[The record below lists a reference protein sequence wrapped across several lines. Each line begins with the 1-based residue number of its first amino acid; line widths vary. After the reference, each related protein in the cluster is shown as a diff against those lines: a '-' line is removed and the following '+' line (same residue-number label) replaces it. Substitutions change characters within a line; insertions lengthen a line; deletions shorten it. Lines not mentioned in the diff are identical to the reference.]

1 MKPLTPKQ
9 LSGAFGRKLD
19 TQIKGIEQSMTWLA
33 SARKTAPRLNLEAD
47 RLAVRLRRQRNK
59 ARYLAEAAGKE
70 SAIGFFGLS
79 QAGKSY
85 LIGAL
90 AASDKGRMELAL
102 GNSTLEYQQLNPQQ
116 LTSTLVM
123 RFSGQ
128 QVRVDNEWPV
138 QLALLSEEELVS
150 ILADLWARRRS
161 EHASALDE
169 QQITERLNT
178 LAMYRQPEAISGM
191 SQNDVVALW
200 DRLNTLQIATSAA
213 LETHFWPLAIEL
225 APMLGVD
232 DRARLFSLLW
242 NEDRELTALYR
253 QLAHVLH
260 HVSGVP
266 RVLAP
271 LSVLD
276 DPTLSILNGN
286 GLRYFNAASDRVI
299 QVVPQHNGRNLQPV
313 NLALSELTLLSREV
327 LLPFYSAPRE
337 SLFEQVDMLDYPGFE
352 EPAVLPDDAH
362 HEIALAFIVAKRPF
376 LLTRAAEHQDVN
388 LLMVCSACSQRSD
401 SRTVGRVLDNWVKQT
416 QGENAQI
423 RSRRKP
429 GLIWALTPFD
439 QRVTRGQNFDA
450 AVQRYVGNP
459 GDAWGSM
466 LAMDEK
472 GVKRMAGWLTSEV
485 RREVKMERLLEQ
497 RDEMRRELSENLL
510 GRWYLAS
517 EKEEPQA
524 RIRIAETL
532 LKALQARTGVHGELL
547 ERLLPARETLRHLF
561 LQRHTVTERAT
572 VEEYAMTD
580 DDPFGIGMSIDL
592 LSNEPVAGLL
602 NPEEPAQPEEAE
614 AEFAQQVYRHWIN
627 ILRQLP
633 DHAPLLELLGVT
645 KPTLEMLTEELV
657 TASIRLDIEAALVKM
672 LTDHEAPGTPPELM
686 ADRQVSRALSVL
698 GDFVAWLGF
707 QHVPEAERP
716 ESKINRGQK
725 IFAKPETQTASLGPG
740 QRLTKLALKPN
751 NHAAYYI
758 YDWLVGL
765 NAMILQNAGWSAARE
780 IDTAHRDELAA
791 ILKQFGR

>member
-9 LSGAFGRKLD
+9 LSGTFGKKLD
-19 TQIKGIEQSMTWLA
+19 TLSKSIDHSLAWLET
-33 SARKTAPRLNLEAD
+33 ARKSAPRLDMEAD
-47 RLAVRLRRQRNK
+47 RLSVRLLRQRNK
-59 ARYLAEAAGKE
+59 AGNLLEAAGKE
-70 SAIGFFGLS
+70 CAIGFFGLS

-85 LIGAL
+85 LITAL
-90 AASDKGRMELAL
+90 AASDKGRMEIAL
-102 GNSTLEYQQLNPQQ
+102 GSTTLEYSHLNPQQ
-116 LTSTLVM
+116 QTSTMVT
-123 RFSGQ
+123 RYSGQ

-138 QLALLSEEELVS
+138 QMALLSEEELVA
-150 ILADLWARRRS
+150 ILADVWVRRTEGR
-161 EHASALDE
+161 AVMLDE
-169 QQITERLNT
+169 QQISERLKT
-178 LAMYRQPEAISGM
+178 VAMYRQSEAIEGM
-191 SQNDVVALW
+191 KAGDVVALW
-200 DRLNTLQIATSAA
+200 DRLTTSQLCVSKA

-242 NEDRELTALYR
+242 GEDRELTALYR

-276 DPTLSILNGN
+276 DPSLSVLNTH
-286 GLRYFNAASDRVI
+286 GLRYFNASSDRVI
-299 QVVPQHNGRNLQPV
+299 QVVPQHGGRNLQPV
-313 NLALSELTLLSREV
+313 NLALAELALMGREV
-327 LLPFYSAPRE
+327 LMPLYSAPRE
-337 SLFEQVDMLDYPGFE
+337 SLFEQVDLLDYPGFE
-352 EPAVLPDDAH
+352 TPSVLPDDEH
-362 HEIALAFIVAKRPF
+362 HALALAFMAAKRAF

-388 LLMVCSACSQRSD
+388 LLMVCSAVGHRSET
-401 SRTVGRVLDNWVKQT
+401 RTVGRVLDNWVKQT
-416 QGENAQI
+416 QGENTQV
-423 RSRRKP
+423 RGRRKP

-439 QRVTRGQNFDA
+439 QRITRGQNFDA

-472 GVKRMAGWLTSEV
+472 GVKRMAGWLMTEI
-485 RREVKMERLLEQ
+485 RREAKVERLQEQ
-497 RDEMRRELSENLL
+497 SDEIRRELRDNLL

-524 RIRIAETL
+524 RLRIAETL
-532 LKALQARTGVHGELL
+532 LKSLQARTGVHGELL
-547 ERLLPARETLRHLF
+547 ERLLPSRETLRHLF
-561 LQRHTVTERAT
+561 LQRQNPGERPL
-572 VEEYAMTD
+572 VEEYALSEE
-580 DDPFGIGMSIDL
+580 DPFGIGMSIDL
-592 LSNEPVAGLL
+592 LSDEPVQGLI
-602 NPEEPAQPEEAE
+602 NTEAHSAAEEPE

-633 DHAPLLELLGVT
+633 DQGALLELLGIS

-672 LTDHEAPGTPPELM
+672 LTDHEAPGTPVEMM
-686 ADRQVSRALSVL
+686 ADRQVSRALSVM

-707 QHVPEAERP
+707 QHLPEAQRP

-765 NAMILQNAGWSAARE
+765 NEMILQNAGYSAARE
-780 IDTAHRDELAA
+780 IDTEHRDALAA
-791 ILKQFGR
+791 ILKQVGR

>member
-9 LSGAFGRKLD
+9 LSGTFGKKLD
-19 TQIKGIEQSMTWLA
+19 TLSKSIDQSLAWLET
-33 SARKTAPRLNLEAD
+33 ARKSAPRLDMEAD
-47 RLAVRLRRQRNK
+47 RLSVRLLRQRNK
-59 ARYLAEAAGKE
+59 AGNLLEAAGKE
-70 SAIGFFGLS
+70 CAIGFFGLS

-85 LIGAL
+85 LITAL
-90 AASDKGRMELAL
+90 AASDKGRMEIAL
-102 GNSTLEYQQLNPQQ
+102 GSATLEYSQLNPQQ
-116 LTSTLVM
+116 QTSTMVT
-123 RFSGQ
+123 RYSGQ

-138 QLALLSEEELVS
+138 QMALLSEEELVA
-150 ILADLWARRRS
+150 ILADVWVRRTEGR
-161 EHASALDE
+161 AVMLDE
-169 QQITERLNT
+169 QQISERLKT
-178 LAMYRQPEAISGM
+178 VAMYRQSEAIEGM
-191 SQNDVVALW
+191 KAGDVVALW
-200 DRLNTLQIATSAA
+200 DRLTTSQLCVSKA

-242 NEDRELTALYR
+242 GEDSELTALYR

-276 DPTLSILNGN
+276 DPSLSVLNTH
-286 GLRYFNAASDRVI
+286 GLRYFNASADRVI
-299 QVVPQHNGRNLQPV
+299 QVVPQHGGRNLQPV
-313 NLALSELTLLSREV
+313 NLALAELALMGREV
-327 LLPFYSAPRE
+327 LMPLYSAPRE
-337 SLFEQVDMLDYPGFE
+337 SLFEQVDLLDYPGFE
-352 EPAVLPDDAH
+352 TPSVLPDDEH
-362 HEIALAFIVAKRPF
+362 HALALAFMAAKRAF

-388 LLMVCSACSQRSD
+388 LLMVCSAVGHRSET
-401 SRTVGRVLDNWVKQT
+401 RTVGRVLDNWVKQT
-416 QGENAQI
+416 QGENTQV

-439 QRVTRGQNFDA
+439 QRITHGQNFDA

-472 GVKRMAGWLTSEV
+472 GVKRMAGWLMTEI
-485 RREVKMERLLEQ
+485 RREAKVERLQEQ
-497 RDEMRRELSENLL
+497 SDEIRRELRDNLL

-524 RIRIAETL
+524 RLRIAETL
-532 LKALQARTGVHGELL
+532 LKSLQARTGVHGELL
-547 ERLLPARETLRHLF
+547 ERLLPSRETLRHLF
-561 LQRHTVTERAT
+561 LQRQNPGERPL
-572 VEEYAMTD
+572 VEEYALSEE
-580 DDPFGIGMSIDL
+580 DPFGIGMSIDL
-592 LSNEPVAGLL
+592 LSDEPVQGLI
-602 NPEEPAQPEEAE
+602 NTETHSAAEEPE

-633 DHAPLLELLGVT
+633 DQGALLELLGIT

-672 LTDHEAPGTPPELM
+672 LTDHEAPGTPVEMM
-686 ADRQVSRALSVL
+686 ADRQVSRALSVM

-707 QHVPEAERP
+707 QHLPEAQRP

-765 NAMILQNAGWSAARE
+765 NEMILQNAGYSAARE
-780 IDTAHRDELAA
+780 IDSEHRDALAT
-791 ILKQFGR
+791 ILKQIGR

>member
-9 LSGAFGRKLD
+9 LSGTFGKKLD
-19 TQIKGIEQSMTWLA
+19 TLSKSIDHSLAWLET
-33 SARKTAPRLNLEAD
+33 ARKSAPRLDMEAD
-47 RLAVRLRRQRNK
+47 RLSVRLLRQRNK
-59 ARYLAEAAGKE
+59 AGNLLEAAGKE
-70 SAIGFFGLS
+70 CAIGFFGLS

-85 LIGAL
+85 LITAL
-90 AASDKGRMELAL
+90 AASDKGRMEIAL
-102 GNSTLEYQQLNPQQ
+102 GSTTLEYSHLNPQQ
-116 LTSTLVM
+116 QTSTMVT
-123 RFSGQ
+123 RYSGQ

-138 QLALLSEEELVS
+138 QMALLSEEELVA
-150 ILADLWARRRS
+150 ILADVWVRRTEGR
-161 EHASALDE
+161 AVMLDE
-169 QQITERLNT
+169 QQISERLKT
-178 LAMYRQPEAISGM
+178 VAMYRQSEAIEGM
-191 SQNDVVALW
+191 KAGDVVALW
-200 DRLNTLQIATSAA
+200 DRLTTSQLCVSKA

-242 NEDRELTALYR
+242 GEDRELTALYR

-276 DPTLSILNGN
+276 DPSLSVLNTH
-286 GLRYFNAASDRVI
+286 GLRYFNASSDRVI
-299 QVVPQHNGRNLQPV
+299 QVVPQHGGRNLQPV
-313 NLALSELTLLSREV
+313 NLALAELALMGREV
-327 LLPFYSAPRE
+327 LMPLYSAPRE
-337 SLFEQVDMLDYPGFE
+337 SLFEQVDLLDYPGFE
-352 EPAVLPDDAH
+352 TPSVLPDDEH
-362 HEIALAFIVAKRPF
+362 HALALAFMAAKRAF

-388 LLMVCSACSQRSD
+388 LLMVCSAVGHRSET
-401 SRTVGRVLDNWVKQT
+401 RTVGRVLDNWVKQT
-416 QGENAQI
+416 QGENTQV
-423 RSRRKP
+423 RSGRKP

-439 QRVTRGQNFDA
+439 QRITRGQNFDA

-472 GVKRMAGWLTSEV
+472 GVKRMAGWLMTEI
-485 RREVKMERLLEQ
+485 RREAKVERLQEQ
-497 RDEMRRELSENLL
+497 SDEIRRELRDNLL

-524 RIRIAETL
+524 RLRIAETL
-532 LKALQARTGVHGELL
+532 LKSLQARTGVHGELL
-547 ERLLPARETLRHLF
+547 ERLLPSRETLRHLF
-561 LQRHTVTERAT
+561 LQRQNPGERPL
-572 VEEYAMTD
+572 VEEYALSEE
-580 DDPFGIGMSIDL
+580 DPFGIGMSIDL
-592 LSNEPVAGLL
+592 LSDEPVQGLI
-602 NPEEPAQPEEAE
+602 NTEAHSAAEEPE

-633 DHAPLLELLGVT
+633 DQGALLELLGIS

-672 LTDHEAPGTPPELM
+672 LTDHEAPGTPVEMM
-686 ADRQVSRALSVL
+686 ADRQVSRALSVM

-707 QHVPEAERP
+707 QHLPEAQRP

-765 NAMILQNAGWSAARE
+765 NEMILQNAGYSAARE
-780 IDTAHRDELAA
+780 IDTEHRDALAA
-791 ILKQFGR
+791 ILKQVGR

>member
-9 LSGAFGRKLD
+9 LSGTFGKKLD
-19 TQIKGIEQSMTWLA
+19 TLTKSIDHSLTWLDT
-33 SARKTAPRLNLEAD
+33 ARENAPRLDMEAD
-47 RLAVRLRRQRNK
+47 RLSVRLQRQRNK
-59 ARYLAEAAGKE
+59 ASNLLEAAGKE
-70 SAIGFFGLS
+70 CAIGFFGLS

-85 LIGAL
+85 LISAL
-90 AASDKGRMELAL
+90 AASDKGRMEIAL
-102 GNSTLEYQQLNPQQ
+102 GNVNLEYSQLNPQQ
-116 LTSTLVM
+116 QTSTMVT
-123 RFSGQ
+123 RYSGQ

-138 QLALLSEEELVS
+138 QIALLSEEELVA
-150 ILADLWARRRS
+150 ILADVWVRRTDGR
-161 EHASALDE
+161 AVMLDE
-169 QQITERLNT
+169 QQISDRLKT
-178 LAMYRQPEAISGM
+178 VSMYRQSEAIDGM
-191 SQNDVVALW
+191 SAGDVVALW
-200 DRLNTLQIATSAA
+200 DRLTTSQICVSKA

-225 APMLGVD
+225 APLLSVD

-242 NEDRELTALYR
+242 GEDRELTALYR

-271 LSVLD
+271 LSVID
-276 DPTLSILNGN
+276 DHSLSVLNTH
-286 GLRYFNAASDRVI
+286 GLRYFNASSDRVI
-299 QVVPQHNGRNLQPV
+299 QVVPQHGGRSLQPV
-313 NLALSELTLLSREV
+313 NLALAELALMGREI
-327 LLPFYSAPRE
+327 LMPFYSAPRE
-337 SLFEQVDMLDYPGFE
+337 SLFEQVDLLDYPGFE
-352 EPAVLPDDAH
+352 TPSVLPDDEH
-362 HEIALAFIVAKRPF
+362 HALALAFMAAKRAF

-388 LLMVCSACSQRSD
+388 LLMVCSAVGHRSET
-401 SRTVGRVLDNWVKQT
+401 RTVGRVLDNWVKQT
-416 QGENAQI
+416 QGENTQV

-439 QRVTRGQNFDA
+439 QRITRGQNFDA

-472 GVKRMAGWLTSEV
+472 GVKRMAGWLMTEI
-485 RREVKMERLLEQ
+485 RREAKIERLQEQ
-497 RDEMRRELSENLL
+497 NNEIRRELRDNLL

-524 RIRIAETL
+524 RLRIAETL
-532 LKALQARTGVHGELL
+532 LKSLQARTGVHGELL
-547 ERLLPARETLRHLF
+547 ERLLPSRETLRHLF
-561 LQRHTVTERAT
+561 LQRQNPGERPL
-572 VEEYAMTD
+572 VEEYALSE

-592 LSNEPVAGLL
+592 LSDEPVQGYPEAH
-602 NPEEPAQPEEAE
+602 PASEEPE

-627 ILRQLP
+627 TLRQLP
-633 DHAPLLELLGVT
+633 EQGALLELLGIG

-672 LTDHEAPGTPPELM
+672 LTDHEAPGTPVEMM
-686 ADRQVSRALSVL
+686 ADRQVSRALSVM

-707 QHVPEAERP
+707 QHLPEAQRP

-765 NAMILQNAGWSAARE
+765 NEMILQNAGYSAARE
-780 IDTAHRDELAA
+780 IDSEHREALAT
-791 ILKQFGR
+791 ILKQIGR

>member
-9 LSGAFGRKLD
+9 LSGTFGKKLE
-19 TQIKGIEQSMTWLA
+19 TLAKGIERSVSWLE
-33 SARKTAPRLNLEAD
+33 SARETSPRLNMEAD
-47 RLAVRLRRQRNK
+47 RLSVRLQRQLNK
-59 ARYLAEAAGKE
+59 ATNLLEAAGKE
-70 SAIGFFGLS
+70 CAIGFFGLS

-85 LIGAL
+85 LITSL
-90 AASDKGRMELAL
+90 AASEKGKTEIAL
-102 GNSTLEYQQLNPQQ
+102 GNTVIDYSVLNPQQ
-116 LTSTLVM
+116 LTGTMVV
-123 RFSGQ
+123 RYSGQ

-138 QLALLSEEELVS
+138 QLALLSEAELVA
-150 ILADLWARRRS
+150 ILADVWSRRCGDQP
-161 EHASALDE
+161 AVLDE
-169 QQITERLNT
+169 QQISERLKT
-178 LAMYRQPEAISGM
+178 VSMYRQPEAIEGM
-191 SQNDVVALW
+191 SRQDVVALW
-200 DRLNTLQIATSAA
+200 DRLATSQLCSGKA

-242 NEDRELTALYR
+242 NEDRGLTALYR

-260 HVSGVP
+260 HVSCVP

-271 LSVLD
+271 LAALD
-276 DPTLSILNGN
+276 DASLSILNSN
-286 GLRYFNAASDRVI
+286 GLRYFNASSDRVI

-313 NLALSELTLLSREV
+313 NLPLAELALLGREV
-327 LLPFYSAPRE
+327 LMPLYSAPRE

-352 EPAVLPDDAH
+352 QPAVLPDDEH
-362 HEIALAFIVAKRPF
+362 HELALAFMTAKRPF

-388 LLMVCSACSQRSD
+388 LLMVCSAVGHRAET
-401 SRTVGRVLDNWVKQT
+401 RTVGRVLDNWVKQT
-416 QGENAQI
+416 QGENTQV

-439 QRVTRGQNFDA
+439 QRITRGQNFDA

-459 GDAWGSM
+459 GDVWGSM

-472 GVKRMAGWLTSEV
+472 GVKRMAGWLMTEI
-485 RREVKMERLLEQ
+485 RREAKVERLQEQ
-497 RDEMRRELSENLL
+497 SAEIRRELAENLL

-524 RIRIAETL
+524 RLRIAGSL
-532 LKALQARTGVHGELL
+532 LKSLQARTGVHGELL

-561 LQRHTVTERAT
+561 LQRQNPGERPL
-572 VEEYAMTD
+572 VEEYALSE

-592 LSNEPVAGLL
+592 LSDEPVAGLL
-602 NPEEPAQPEEAE
+602 NAEEQHAAEEPE

-633 DHAPLLELLGVT
+633 DQGPLLELLGVT

-657 TASIRLDIEAALVKM
+657 TASIRLDIEALLVKK
-672 LTDHEAPGTPPELM
+672 LTDHDASGTPVEMM
-686 ADRQVSRALSVL
+686 ADRQVSRALSVM

-716 ESKINRGQK
+716 QSKINRGK
-725 IFAKPETQTASLGPG
+725 PIFAKPETQTASLGPG
-740 QRLTKLALKPN
+740 QRLTKLDLKPN
-751 NHAAYYI
+751 NYAAWYI

-765 NAMILQNAGWSAARE
+765 NEMILQNAGYSAARE
-780 IDTAHRDELAA
+780 ISSEQRDELAL
-791 ILKQFGR
+791 ILKQIGK

>member
-9 LSGAFGRKLD
+9 LSGTFGKKLE
-19 TQIKGIEQSMTWLA
+19 TLNKTIVNSLAWLE
-33 SARKTAPRLNLEAD
+33 SARENAPRLDMEAD
-47 RLAVRLRRQRNK
+47 RLSVRLQRQRNK
-59 ARYLAEAAGKE
+59 ASNLLEAAGKE
-70 SAIGFFGLS
+70 CAIGFFGLS

-85 LIGAL
+85 LITAL
-90 AASDKGRMELAL
+90 AASDKGRMEIAL
-102 GNSTLEYQQLNPQQ
+102 GSANLEYSQLNPQQ
-116 LTSTLVM
+116 QTSTMVT
-123 RFSGQ
+123 RYSGQ
-128 QVRVDNEWPV
+128 QIRVDNEWPV
-138 QLALLSEEELVS
+138 QMALLSEEELVA
-150 ILADLWARRRS
+150 ILADVWVRRTEGRTVM
-161 EHASALDE
+161 LDE
-169 QQITERLNT
+169 QQISERLKT
-178 LAMYRQPEAISGM
+178 VSMYRQSEAIDGM
-191 SQNDVVALW
+191 KAGDVVALW
-200 DRLNTLQIATSAA
+200 DRLTTSQLCVSKA

-242 NEDRELTALYR
+242 GEDPELTALYR

-271 LSVLD
+271 LSVVD
-276 DPTLSILNGN
+276 DPSLSVLNTH
-286 GLRYFNAASDRVI
+286 GLRYFNASSDRVI
-299 QVVPQHNGRNLQPV
+299 QVVPQHGGRNLQPV
-313 NLALSELTLLSREV
+313 NLALAELALMGREV
-327 LLPFYSAPRE
+327 LMPLYSAPRE
-337 SLFEQVDMLDYPGFE
+337 SLFEQVDLLDYPGFE
-352 EPAVLPDDAH
+352 TPSVLPDDEH
-362 HEIALAFIVAKRPF
+362 HALALAFMAAKRAF

-388 LLMVCSACSQRSD
+388 LLMVCSAVGHRSET
-401 SRTVGRVLDNWVKQT
+401 RTVGRVLDNWVKQT
-416 QGENAQI
+416 QGENSQI

-439 QRVTRGQNFDA
+439 QRITRGQNFDA

-472 GVKRMAGWLTSEV
+472 GVKRMAGWLMTEI
-485 RREVKMERLLEQ
+485 RREAKVERLQEQ
-497 RDEMRRELSENLL
+497 SDEIRRELRDNLL

-524 RIRIAETL
+524 RLRIAETL
-532 LKALQARTGVHGELL
+532 LKSLQARTGVHGELL
-547 ERLLPARETLRHLF
+547 ERLLPSRETLRHLF
-561 LQRHTVTERAT
+561 LQRQNPGERPL
-572 VEEYAMTD
+572 VEEYALSEE
-580 DDPFGIGMSIDL
+580 DPFGIGMSIDL
-592 LSNEPVAGLL
+592 LSDEPVQGLI
-602 NPEEPAQPEEAE
+602 NTETHAASEEPE

-633 DHAPLLELLGVT
+633 DQGALLELLGIT

-672 LTDHEAPGTPPELM
+672 LTDHEAPGTPVEMM
-686 ADRQVSRALSVL
+686 ADRQVSRALSVM

-707 QHVPEAERP
+707 QHLPEAQRP

-765 NAMILQNAGWSAARE
+765 NEMILQNAGYSAARE
-780 IDTAHRDELAA
+780 IDAGHREELAA
-791 ILKQFGR
+791 ILKQIGR

>member
-9 LSGAFGRKLD
+9 LSGTFGKKLE
-19 TQIKGIEQSMTWLA
+19 TLNKTIVNALAWLE
-33 SARKTAPRLNLEAD
+33 SARENAPRLDMEAD
-47 RLAVRLRRQRNK
+47 RLSVRLQRQRNK
-59 ARYLAEAAGKE
+59 ASNLLEAAGKE
-70 SAIGFFGLS
+70 CAIGFFGLS

-85 LIGAL
+85 LITAL
-90 AASDKGRMELAL
+90 AASDKGRMEIAL
-102 GNSTLEYQQLNPQQ
+102 GSANLEYSQINPQQ
-116 LTSTLVM
+116 QTSTMVT
-123 RFSGQ
+123 RYSGQ
-128 QVRVDNEWPV
+128 QIRVDNEWPV
-138 QLALLSEEELVS
+138 QIALLSEEELVA
-150 ILADLWARRRS
+150 ILADVWVRRTEGR
-161 EHASALDE
+161 AIMPDE
-169 QQITERLNT
+169 QQISERLKT
-178 LAMYRQPEAISGM
+178 VSMYRQSEAIDGM
-191 SQNDVVALW
+191 KAGDVVALW
-200 DRLNTLQIATSAA
+200 DRLTTSQLCVSKA

-242 NEDRELTALYR
+242 GEDKELTALYR

-271 LSVLD
+271 LSVVD
-276 DPTLSILNGN
+276 DPSLSVLNTH
-286 GLRYFNAASDRVI
+286 GLRYFNASSDRVI
-299 QVVPQHNGRNLQPV
+299 QVVPQHGGRNLQPV
-313 NLALSELTLLSREV
+313 NLALAELALIGREV
-327 LLPFYSAPRE
+327 LMPLYSAPRE
-337 SLFEQVDMLDYPGFE
+337 SLFEQVDLLDYPGFE
-352 EPAVLPDDAH
+352 TPSVLPDDEH
-362 HEIALAFIVAKRPF
+362 HALALAFMAAKRAF

-388 LLMVCSACSQRSD
+388 LLMVCSAVGHRSET
-401 SRTVGRVLDNWVKQT
+401 RTVGRVLDNWVKQT
-416 QGENAQI
+416 QGENSQV

-439 QRVTRGQNFDA
+439 QRITHGQNFDA

-472 GVKRMAGWLTSEV
+472 GVKRMAGWLMTEI
-485 RREVKMERLLEQ
+485 RREAKTERLQEQ
-497 RDEMRRELSENLL
+497 SDEIRRELRDNLL

-524 RIRIAETL
+524 RLRIAETL
-532 LKALQARTGVHGELL
+532 LKSLQARTGVHGELL
-547 ERLLPARETLRHLF
+547 ERLLPSRETLRHLF
-561 LQRHTVTERAT
+561 LQRQNPGERPL
-572 VEEYAMTD
+572 VEEYALSEE
-580 DDPFGIGMSIDL
+580 DPFGIGMSIDL
-592 LSNEPVAGLL
+592 LSDEPVQGLI
-602 NPEEPAQPEEAE
+602 NTEAHAASEEPE

-627 ILRQLP
+627 TLRQLP
-633 DHAPLLELLGVT
+633 DQGALLELLGIT

-672 LTDHEAPGTPPELM
+672 LTDHEAPGTPVEMM

-707 QHVPEAERP
+707 QHLPEAQRP

-740 QRLTKLALKPN
+740 QRLTRLALKPN

-765 NAMILQNAGWSAARE
+765 NEMILQNAGYSAARE
-780 IDTAHRDELAA
+780 IDAGHREELAA
-791 ILKQFGR
+791 ILK